1 MANHDKLKF
10 GKCCLMVTGDK
21 CGCQCYRPHTSD
33 ETLCDV
39 CWRDIGF
46 HEREKEDKTAPPSLL
61 NQVFSGRALEEESIA
76 SELSQTFSHR
86 NLSNPVRSRKNNQ
99 GSIRT
104 FDPAATTN
112 FNLIQSTSRRNRR
125 MEVVKEM
132 LVQTILLPDV
142 GQSLRSP
149 ISTQLK

>member
-1 MANHDKLKF
+1 MTEPF
-10 GKCCLMVTGDK
+10 
-21 CGCQCYRPHTSD
+21 TS
-33 ETLCDV
+33 L
-39 CWRDIGF
+39 
-46 HEREKEDKTAPPSLL
+46 
-61 NQVFSGRALEEESIA
+61 
-76 SELSQTFSHR
+76 
-86 NLSNPVRSRKNNQ
+86 
-99 GSIRT
+99 IRT

>member
-1 MANHDKLKF
+1 MPSN
-10 GKCCLMVTGDK
+10 
-21 CGCQCYRPHTSD
+21 
-33 ETLCDV
+33 
-39 CWRDIGF
+39 
-46 HEREKEDKTAPPSLL
+46 SLL
-61 NQVFSGRALEEESIA
+61 NQVLAERALEEKSIA
-76 SELSQTFSHR
+76 NELSQTFSHR
-86 NLSNPVRSRKNNQ
+86 NLANPSTRSRRNNQ

-104 FDPAATTN
+104 FDPAASTN